1 MFCWNT
7 DGNYEWTAGR
17 VKWKSLNFTN
27 SGNVWNIFIRK
38 KNKHLG
44 RARQIYLVFK
54 GNVLWA
60 PSPIWP
66 LLFLPKSL
74 GWVLF
79 CSSPPHKEVPT
90 HPVHC
95 FTLWKPGL
103 FSCWHPGWTQ
113 EAHFLATKI
122 EHIRGS
128 QFMYNRVKNSHN
140 FRSTGSFTEEQVET
154 MLEKKQRFGEIMP
167 FAATWTDLEIIMLS
181 EVSLKGRI
189 SHDITHVGLKIWHK
203 WTYLWKRHTDI
214 ENRLVFA
221 QEVPGGMDW
230 ESGISRCEL
239 LCGRVGEQGLTVWQ
253 RDRVSIQW

>member
-140 FRSTGSFTEEQVET
+140 FRSTGSFIEKQVET
-154 MLEKKQRFGEIMP
+154 MLEKKEVWWNNAICSNMDRPRDYHAKWSKSKRTNI
-167 FAATWTDLEIIMLS
+167 TW
-181 EVSLKGRI
+181 
-189 SHDITHVGLKIWHK
+189 
-203 WTYLWKRHTDI
+203 YHTCGI
-214 ENRLVFA
+214 ENMTQMNLSMKQTHRHWEQTCVCPRG
-221 QEVPGGMDW
+221 PGRD
-230 ESGISRCEL
+230 
-239 LCGRVGEQGLTVWQ
+239 GLGVWDQQMWTVMW
-253 RDRVSIQW
+253 